1 MHKNLA
7 VSSAEENDSIVLF
20 TVGHSRAMRA
30 PLRHL
35 LTESGL
41 DGRFCRGERGRCI
54 AAGARHRG
62 RGDGPKEANV
72 RVRVDDPNYFRI
84 TGFIPAH
91 GKNDVALPADDVYRT
106 VDHVRI
112 RHFFSFDVNLESGAA
127 YTSA

>member
-20 TVGHSRAMRA
+20 TVGHSRAKRA

-84 TGFIPAH
+84 TGLVRAH
-91 GKNDVALPADDVYRT
+91 GKNDVSLAAD
-106 VDHVRI
+106 
-112 RHFFSFDVNLESGAA
+112 
-127 YTSA
+127 